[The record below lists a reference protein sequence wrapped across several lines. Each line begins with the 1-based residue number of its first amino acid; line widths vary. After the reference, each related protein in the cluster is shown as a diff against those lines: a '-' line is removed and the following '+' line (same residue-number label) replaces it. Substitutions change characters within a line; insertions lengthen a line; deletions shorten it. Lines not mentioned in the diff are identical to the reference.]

1 MEKKYKISVKYPTND
16 RVLTHYVNHYKI
28 IDGMISFRYF
38 DNKQIKF
45 IDKVVDSRLCEI
57 EVLQND

>member
-1 MEKKYKISVKYPTND
+1 MGKKYKISVKYPTND
-16 RVLTHYVNHYKI
+16 RVLTHFANDYQINN
-28 IDGMISFRYF
+28 GMISFRYF
-38 DNKQIKF
+38 DNKQQKF